1 MIVDYDG
8 RILTQA
14 TPGPGER
21 IVAAAINLDMLRHE
35 RRVRRAHQMMVHL
48 RAEAYPMYG
57 KTFYAGARHAMTDV
71 SITDLE
77 QRIDKAKRDLGYL
90 ADDEVGSAGIQ
101 SLLDR
106 GNKD

>member
-57 KTFYAGARHAMTDV
+57 KTFYPGARHAMTDV

-90 ADDEVGSAGIQ
+90 AKDEVGSAGIQ

>member
-21 IVAAAINLDMLRHE
+21 LVAAAINLDMLRHE
-35 RRVRRAHQMMVHL
+35 RRVRRAHQMMAHL
-48 RAEAYPMYG
+48 RAEAYPMYQ
-57 KTFYAGARHAMTDV
+57 KSFYAGAHDSTDV
-71 SITDLE
+71 SITELE
-77 QRIDKAKRDLGYL
+77 QRIDKAKRGLRYL
-90 ADDEVGSAGIQ
+90 AEDEAGSAGIQ